1 MTIKLALRVSAQG
14 PPRVLHLRSQETIS
28 FWHSVQVKLK
38 FSISAALF
46 DLRMLEEALIST
58 PVIQSE
64 VIQNIWRCGTS
75 QQLHYM
81 LRLWK
86 QYFECSYSKP
96 WLYKKWVV
104 QLVLNHSSA
113 FLALTLCICVL
124 KQLEE
129 TRHVL
134 KINLAI
140 SLKHKRRKQIRA
152 AHPLR
157 CDALDLIFCL
167 N

>member
-64 VIQNIWRCGTS
+64 VI
-75 QQLHYM
+75 
-81 LRLWK
+81 
-86 QYFECSYSKP
+86 
-96 WLYKKWVV
+96 
-104 QLVLNHSSA
+104 
-113 FLALTLCICVL
+113 
-124 KQLEE
+124 
-129 TRHVL
+129 
-134 KINLAI
+134 
-140 SLKHKRRKQIRA
+140 
-152 AHPLR
+152 
-157 CDALDLIFCL
+157 
-167 N
+167 